1 MRVQVQRTLESTTT
15 TTAAATSSSSTTAA
29 SAAASAEAASSAG
42 ASGGVGE
49 MASSTFWEDLR
60 RQARQLENELDMKL
74 VSFSKLCT
82 ACTHR
87 DQYSSDMSPLLSGST
102 QHRMFD
108 SLSVE
113 IEQLLS
119 KLAAVNEKLS
129 EYSDSSRPPPPSVES
144 GSSNSAL
151 SHTIQRHRD
160 ILQDYSHEF
169 HRTRGHVVLSRERE
183 DLLGLHRDGEFKSS
197 AASLSSGVN
206 RRTELFLK
214 ENHHLHNSDRLIDD
228 TISIAMATKEKLTSQ
243 RGVYRSIQSKVNSLA
258 HRFPLVNSLLQRI
271 AVRKRRDALVL
282 ATITATCIIILIL
295 YSLH

>member
-1 MRVQVQRTLESTTT
+1 
-15 TTAAATSSSSTTAA
+15 
-29 SAAASAEAASSAG
+29 
-42 ASGGVGE
+42 

-87 DQYSSDMSPLLSGST
+87 DQYTSDTSPLLCGST

-119 KLAAVNEKLS
+119 KLGAVNEKLS
-129 EYSDSSRPPPPSVES
+129 EYAESSRPPPPSADS
-144 GSSNSAL
+144 GSSSSSSSAL
-151 SHTIQRHRD
+151 THTIQRHRD

-169 HRTRGHVVLSRERE
+169 HRTRGNVALSRERE

-197 AASLSSGVN
+197 ASSLSSGVN
-206 RRTELFLK
+206 RRTELYLK
-214 ENHHLHNSDRLIDD
+214 ENQHLHNSDRLIDD
-228 TISIAMATKEKLTSQ
+228 TISIAMATREKLSSQ
-243 RGVYRSIQSKVNSLA
+243 RGVFRSIQSKVNSLA

-271 AVRKRRDALVL
+271 SVRKRRDALLL
-282 ATITATCIIILIL
+282 AAITAACIILLLL
-295 YSLH
+295 YALH